1 MSLNVLGMSAE
12 FKDQVGVNALWP
24 RTAISTAAVKNLL
37 GGELSINQSRTEEI
51 MADSAYEILTS
62 CCKSTNGNFFI
73 DDEVLASIG
82 ITDLNKYKIN

>member
-37 GGELSINQSRTEEI
+37 GGELSIN
-51 MADSAYEILTS
+51 
-62 CCKSTNGNFFI
+62 
-73 DDEVLASIG
+73 
-82 ITDLNKYKIN
+82 